1 MCIYPDIISW
11 PGVIVFS
18 YKNIEFKVFI
28 VPEVIAETS
37 KVQLSPIEEKM
48 FLQCGFVIGMYQ

>member
-11 PGVIVFS
+11 LGVIVFS

-48 FLQCGFVIGMYQ
+48 FLI

>member
-18 YKNIEFKVFI
+18 YKNIEFKVFTA
-28 VPEVIAETS
+28 PEVIAETS

-48 FLQCGFVIGMYQ
+48 FLI